1 MIWNAKYTKAEYA
14 NGTTRLKRVFAF
26 KPTYI
31 DGKIIWLGTY
41 EILQAYVIKVTLA
54 ILDPTKPTEAT
65 EFKMGSWV
73 DVSKRL
79 MTNK

>member
-31 DGKIIWLGTY
+31 DGKIIWLSTY
-41 EILQAYVIKVTLA
+41 EVLQMYKLEKHLV
-54 ILDPTKPTEAT
+54 ILDPVKPTEAT
-65 EFKMGSWV
+65 EFFIGAWI
-73 DVSKRL
+73 DISKRL
-79 MTNK
+79 MNNK

>member
-31 DGKIIWLGTY
+31 DGKIIWLATY
-41 EILQAYVIKVTLA
+41 EILQMYKQERYLVILNVA
-54 ILDPTKPTEAT
+54 KPTEAT
-65 EFKMGSWV
+65 EFFVGAWV

-79 MTNK
+79 IG